1 MTERD
6 SIAIKI
12 CRILCIFF
20 MTYVHVNPSPSNWEG
35 ASKFLLFTGHL
46 APGELRVSVGNE
58 APQYLFNI
66 ANILAQILGR
76 ASVPALS
83 IIGGLL
89 AVAAYQ
95 RRAKWL
101 LYAKERFQTLIIPLI
116 TWNVIIIALSLVILI
131 GTGAYTDVMNKLMPF
146 DQITLSKA
154 FNSVTGYK
162 TESVTTALTFLRDIF
177 VCSLLIPLLILAFKR
192 LGIVALTIIWLMGL
206 TIGFA
211 PIVLRETIMLFYA
224 SGVYLALQSEQLIPT
239 RNVALKLVLCIL
251 LALAIV
257 QFTPALSD
265 IYGGKNLTNIS
276 VRLVVVPLF
285 LIAAIAL
292 SRTDLGLR
300 LAKLE
305 PFAYLLFLSHSA
317 IMLVFWGAWQ
327 IVFGK
332 GAEWPYVIFYVMAP
346 FAALAVVIVL
356 HKVISYLPDMI
367 QRLLVGKKILVKT
380 SSKIHV

>member
-83 IIGGLL
+83 VIGGFL

-95 RRAKWL
+95 RRSKWL

-116 TWNVIIIALSLVILI
+116 TWNVIIIALSLVILL
-131 GTGAYTDVMNKLMPF
+131 GTGAYTDTAKKLLPF
-146 DQITLSKA
+146 DQITFFKVLDLLVA
-154 FNSVTGYK
+154 FK
-162 TESVTTALTFLRDIF
+162 TDSVTTALTFLRDIF
-177 VCSLLIPLLILAFKR
+177 VCSLLVPLLMLAFKR
-192 LGIVALTIIWLMGL
+192 LGIVALITIWLMGL

-211 PIVLRETIMLFYA
+211 PIILRNTIILFFA
-224 SGVYLALQSEQLIPT
+224 SGVYLALHSDQLIPT
-239 RNVALKLVLCIL
+239 RSVAFKLVSCIL
-251 LALAIV
+251 LAMAII
-257 QFTPALSD
+257 QFTPAFSD
-265 IYGGKNLTNIS
+265 VYGGKNLTDIS

-292 SRTDLGLR
+292 SSTVLGHR

-305 PFAYLLFLSHSA
+305 PYAYLLFLSHST

-346 FAALAVVIVL
+346 FASLAVVIML
-356 HKVISYLPDMI
+356 HKIISFMPSFI
-367 QRLLVGKKILVKT
+367 QLIFNGKKIFLKSQV
-380 SSKIHV
+380 

>member
-46 APGELRVSVGNE
+46 APGELRISVGNE

-66 ANILAQILGR
+66 ANVLAQILGR

-95 RRAKWL
+95 RRSKWL

-116 TWNVIIIALSLVILI
+116 TWNMIMIALSLAILF

-146 DQITLSKA
+146 DQMTLSKA
-154 FNSVTGYK
+154 LDSVTAYK

-177 VCSLLIPLLILAFKR
+177 VCSLLIPLLIVAFKR

-224 SGVYLALQSEQLIPT
+224 SGVYLALQSDQLIPT
-239 RNVALKLVLCIL
+239 RSVALKLLLCIL

-265 IYGGKNLTNIS
+265 VYGGKNLTNIS

-292 SRTDLGLR
+292 SRSDLGLR

-356 HKVISYLPDMI
+356 HKIISLMPDMI
-367 QRLLVGKKILVKT
+367 QRLFVGKKILAKN
-380 SSKIHV
+380 S

>member
-6 SIAIKI
+6 TIAIKI
-12 CRILCIFF
+12 CRIFCIFF
-20 MTYVHVNPSPSNWEG
+20 MTYVHVNPSPDKWEG

-89 AVAAYQ
+89 AVAAYK
-95 RRAKWL
+95 RRSKWL
-101 LYAKERFQTLIIPLI
+101 LYAKERFQKLIIPLI
-116 TWNVIIIALSLVILI
+116 TWNVIIIALSLVILF
-131 GTGAYTDVMNKLMPF
+131 GTGAYTHVMNKLLPF
-146 DQITLSKA
+146 DQITLPKA
-154 FNSVTGYK
+154 LDSVTAYK
-162 TESVTTALTFLRDIF
+162 TESVTTALTFLRDVF

-192 LGIVALTIIWLMGL
+192 LGIVALTMIWLMGL

-224 SGVYLALQSEQLIPT
+224 SGVYLALQSDQLIPA
-239 RNVALKLVLCIL
+239 RSVALKFVLCIL

-265 IYGGKNLTNIS
+265 VYGGKNLTNIS
-276 VRLVVVPLF
+276 LRLVVVPLF

-292 SRTDLGLR
+292 SRTELGLR

-305 PFAYLLFLSHSA
+305 PFAFLLFLSHTA

-356 HKVISYLPDMI
+356 HKIISFMPDMI
-367 QRLLVGKKILVKT
+367 QQLLVGKKIKDR
-380 SSKIHV
+380 KAGRFM

>member
-95 RRAKWL
+95 RRSKWL

-224 SGVYLALQSEQLIPT
+224 SGVYLALQSDQLIPT

-356 HKVISYLPDMI
+356 HKIISYLPDMI

>member
-35 ASKFLLFTGHL
+35 ATKFLWFTGHL

-83 IIGGLL
+83 IIGGFL
-89 AVAAYQ
+89 AVSAYQ
-95 RRAKWL
+95 RRSKWL

-116 TWNVIIIALSLVILI
+116 TWNVIIIALSLVILF
-131 GTGAYTDVMNKLMPF
+131 GTGAHTDIINKLMPF

-154 FNSVTGYK
+154 LDSVTAYK

-211 PIVLRETIMLFYA
+211 PIVLRDTIMLFYA
-224 SGVYLALQSEQLIPT
+224 SGVYLALQSDQLIPT
-239 RNVALKLVLCIL
+239 RSVALKLVLCIL

-265 IYGGKNLTNIS
+265 VYGGKNLTNTS

-305 PFAYLLFLSHSA
+305 PFAYLLFLSHST

-356 HKVISYLPDMI
+356 HKIISLMPEMI
-367 QRLLVGKKILVKT
+367 QQLLVGKKILVKT
-380 SSKIHV
+380 SIKN